1 MAHQLYPNKVLEN
14 KITDLLNTKVN
25 ARALANIDTSLTEN
39 AGMKKAINKY
49 SYDGE
54 VESLAAGEGNTKA
67 GKVSYTSVEYTVEV
81 LQQKFRYQSEDIMT
95 DPMILDAGME
105 GSATVMVN
113 DINDRV
119 FAEFAKATATSEYED
134 ALNYDAVVDGI
145 ASMNIEDEAGLFLV
159 VGTDKK
165 AELRKDP
172 DFKGA
177 RLGEILYNGQIGSI
191 AGVPIVVS
199 KLVNEKDAILATKE
213 AVTIFVKKESEVE
226 QERDADTRTN
236 DVFLRRVA
244 VVALTN
250 EAAIVKLAEVEGE
263 GL

>member
-1 MAHQLYPNKVLEN
+1 MAHMLYPNQVLEN

-25 ARALANIDTSLTEN
+25 ARALATIDTSLVEN
-39 AGMKKAINKY
+39 AGMKKAVNKY
-49 SYDGE
+49 SYNGE
-54 VESLAAGEGNTKA
+54 VESLAKGIGNSTAGT
-67 GKVSYTSVEYTVEV
+67 VSYTSVDYTVEV

-113 DINDRV
+113 DLNDRV
-119 FAEFAKATATSEYED
+119 FAEFAKATNKSERAKDEP
-134 ALNYDAVVDGI
+134 LNYDAVVDGI

-159 VGTDKK
+159 IGTDKK

-177 RLGEILYNGQIGSI
+177 RLGEILFNGQIGSI
-191 AGVPIVVS
+191 AGVPVVVS
-199 KLVNEKDAILATKE
+199 KLINAKEAILATKD
-213 AVTIFVKKESEVE
+213 AVTIFFKKDSEVE

-250 EAAIVKLAEVEGE
+250 EAAIVKLTQKAV
-263 GL
+263 